1 MSIRRLMATAA
12 GGLVIAFAAGTSLQ
26 AQAKPEDLKKDT
38 ESIKAVS
45 SDHLL
50 EIRLGTI
57 AQKKASNPAVKQFG
71 ERMVTDHTRLLNEW
85 RALLSTT
92 GYPFQ
97 PGLTNAQEQEFKRL
111 DKESGAA
118 FDRDYMTSMIQ
129 DHQNAVAKFQD
140 LRVSASSEQVRA
152 LVATGLPVIQ
162 EHLSLAAQVGNQVGA
177 SGNVAVDNT
186 KFPDAP
192 TAQAPA
198 QNAPVA
204 VQNTGVAQEDLK
216 PDVKFIREAAQDN
229 LLEIRLGQM
238 ALKKAVDP
246 AVREY
251 AQRLVSDHTIMQNQ
265 WIELAAKNG
274 MTLKSTLGPRHK
286 KKADRLDKLSERAYE
301 RAFMTTEVQNHQD
314 YLEYFSKEGKATH
327 SSQVRELAANDLRSM
342 ELHLSQAKQVGSQIG
357 VDVAAALRA
366 RETSAYRKQ

>member
-12 GGLVIAFAAGTSLQ
+12 GGLVIACTAGTSLQ

-71 ERMVTDHTRLLNEW
+71 ERMVTDHTRMLNEW

-140 LRVSASSEQVRA
+140 LRVSASSEQVRG
-152 LVATGLPVIQ
+152 LVAAGLPVIQ

-177 SGNVAVDNT
+177 SGNVAVNT

-204 VQNTGVAQEDLK
+204 AQNTGVAQEDLK

-238 ALKKAVDP
+238 GLKKAVDP